1 MAVGSRSNLEIFD
14 KKRAN
19 VRLINDNSG
28 AFVTPVFYSD
38 KNKTFESYFVD
49 EIDDQKK
56 IRGIIITAIR
66 QASYLGGLTPQSLV
80 NSLRAEVG
88 QAPLEDNAK
97 EEQAVQQKP
106 TWANDANITEINATK
121 LLDEDKNPLSYTNKA
136 FKKIATN
143 GVILIRSDFIPSPL
157 VDEMRAKGATV
168 VVVETDNGWYETY
181 IQKIK

>member
-1 MAVGSRSNLEIFD
+1 MEITYETKVYDLLKAYPNMIEFLITLSPRY
-14 KKRAN
+14 KK
-19 VRLINDNSG
+19 L
-28 AFVTPVFYSD
+28 
-38 KNKTFESYFVD
+38 KNPILKRTIARVASL
-49 EIDDQKK
+49 
-56 IRGIIITAIR
+56 R

-88 QAPLEDNAK
+88 QTPLEDNTK
-97 EEQAVQQKP
+97 EEQTAQQKP
-106 TWANDANITEINATK
+106 AWANDANITEVNATK

-181 IQKIK
+181 VQKIK